1 MSLHYGY
8 VAFLFCF
15 TFILFLDFS
24 VSNKVKGGISYKVS
38 ASITAACFA
47 IAMVF
52 AFGLYL
58 FSNKED
64 SLLFIT
70 GYLIEF
76 SLSIDN
82 IFIFI
87 LIFQKFNISDR
98 AQRRVLTIGILSA
111 IVLRFVA
118 ISFGI
123 GILERMTWL
132 FYVFGFILIYGG
144 LSIIRD
150 KGSSSEKKELGK
162 FTASL
167 LKKFF
172 RTTNTQSDQFIVKK
186 DGKLYLTNLFIALI
200 LIEKSD
206 IIFAAD
212 SIPVIL
218 SITNDVFIVF
228 TSNMFA
234 ILGMRSMYFLV
245 NSVSKRFIY
254 IRYGLAVIL
263 IYMGIKMIC
272 ARLGFVFDPLF
283 SIAVIAFSFI
293 IPICISLRN
302 GCPIKK
308 DVSS

>member
-8 VAFLFCF
+8 VAFLFF
-15 TFILFLDFS
+15 FAFLIFLDFS
-24 VSNKVKGGISYKVS
+24 VSNKVKGGSISYRVS
-38 ASITAACFA
+38 AIITAACFT
-47 IAMVF
+47 IAMIF
-52 AFGLYL
+52 ALGIYL
-58 FSNKED
+58 FSSKED

-87 LIFQKFNISDR
+87 LIFQKFNINDK

-111 IVLRFVA
+111 IVLRFFA

-123 GILERMTWL
+123 GILEKMSWL
-132 FYVFGFILIYGG
+132 FYAFGLILIYGG
-144 LSIIRD
+144 ISIIKDRGTSD
-150 KGSSSEKKELGK
+150 KKELGK
-162 FTASL
+162 FTDSL
-167 LKKFF
+167 IRKFF
-172 RTTNTQSDQFIVKK
+172 RITDSESDKFIVRKK
-186 DGKLYLTNLFIALI
+186 GKLYFTNLFIALI

-245 NSVSKRFIY
+245 SNFSKKFIY

-263 IYMGIKMIC
+263 IYMGIKMIF
-272 ARLGFVFDPLF
+272 ARLGFVFFPLL

-293 IPICISLRN
+293 IPICISLKN
-302 GCPIKK
+302 GCSVKK
-308 DVSS
+308 DVSN